1 MSYVRKNYYA
11 TPEQSQADARRLAW
25 EKQQEENRKKEE
37 ENRKQAQETEAQARK
52 EQDALEKERLQQLAD
67 AQPDASAFQGSGLMT
82 SSGSSFDPNM
92 GYTGS
97 GVYNRPRTGWDYD
110 KDTYKISYFEMFG
123 EPSLADQRRFESEFN
138 SLIESDVWTDA
149 ELTELEGFKN
159 SFYNNG
165 VNPDT
170 WDVVKKYG
178 ELNVKR
184 RQETKD
190 TLESAGIEAYTLPT
204 TLEEAK
210 VAADN
215 AYIEYLE
222 DNMARSRGVPT
233 FIAKGAPS
241 FDTVEDIKFYQDL
254 PDNDVRKEAMDV
266 QGAVMQDFLTRQ
278 GGALDYTD
286 KSLGKTFSWG
296 WGNKAGTT
304 TLNTGT
310 IIGVPDITGDNVQI
324 GEFGQYGNYSYD
336 NPPPVSSEMKAINTT
351 LDVLSV
357 VYPPVAPVF
366 QGIKTTVNTGDI
378 EEGLKSAGKT
388 FLVKKIGS
396 EVADITENFIDDLD
410 IDVDFSKIPEP
421 AKEILGDTIGGIAS
435 GKNGDEALGDAF
447 VKQIG
452 TAIVDDLD
460 IDEDAVIGKIKTT
473 LGMDEDTE
481 IPDFVKNIAK
491 DTTDAIVDGKS
502 GSNAFDSSVK
512 SEVKDFVGD
521 VTEEGIKYVAGEA
534 GELLVSAGELAG
546 DVFGSTIDALGPVG
560 DLIESGVGV
569 VSDITSDFE
578 DVVRAG
584 GSAIDDTLIQPVLG
598 AVEPLVEAVGE
609 AGQGVIDLGKDI
621 GEAVVDTT
629 DDLID
634 TFGKEVVDPA
644 LQEGKKVAEAVVDK
658 ADEALD
664 YLGEEYV
671 DPALQQ
677 GKEIGQDII
686 DKGKDIGEGIVDTVD
701 NVVDKFGEEAVDPV
715 LAKAKDLGQDL
726 IDKGKDAGEFV
737 VDTVDDALDYLGEEY
752 VDPALQALK
761 DIELPEGPDIDF
773 PEFTA
778 PDIDLPEIDIDLP
791 SIDVELPELSFDPK
805 LLAGLMPTPQQPT
818 QVEGLFD
825 KELFKFDT
833 EIKSTQEM
841 LSPFM
846 NLRRYG

>member
-1 MSYVRKNYYA
+1 MSYVRGNPYA
-11 TPEQSQADARRLAW
+11 TRGQSQADARRLAW

-388 FLVKKIGS
+388 FLVKEIGS

-452 TAIVDDLD
+452 TAVVDDLD

-481 IPDFVKNIAK
+481 IPGFVKNIAK
-491 DTTDAIVDGKS
+491 DTTDAIVNGKS

-521 VTEEGIKYVAGEA
+521 VAEEGIKYVAGEA
-534 GELLVSAGELAG
+534 GEALVSAAELVGNLAEG
-546 DVFGSTIDALGPVG
+546 ALGSTIDALGPAG
-560 DLIESGVGV
+560 ELIESGVGV
-569 VSDITSDFE
+569 ISDITSEAE
-578 DVVRAG
+578 DIARAG
-584 GSAIDDTLIQPVLG
+584 GRAIDKNVIQPVLG
-598 AVEPLVEAVGE
+598 AVEPVIETIE
-609 AGQGVIDLGKDI
+609 AGGR
-621 GEAVVDTT
+621 A
-629 DDLID
+629 
-634 TFGKEVVDPA
+634 
-644 LQEGKKVAEAVVDK
+644 
-658 ADEALD
+658 
-664 YLGEEYV
+664 
-671 DPALQQ
+671 
-677 GKEIGQDII
+677 I
-686 DKGKDIGEGIVDTVD
+686 DKNITQPTIKAIGEGIDTISDITSEAEDFVRAGGR
-701 NVVDKFGEEAVDPV
+701 VVDKNVIRPTI
-715 LAKAKDLGQDL
+715 KT
-726 IDKGKDAGEFV
+726 ID
-737 VDTVDDALDYLGEEY
+737 
-752 VDPALQALK
+752 
-761 DIELPEGPDIDF
+761 ELVRKIPEPPEIDIDF
-773 PEFTA
+773 PKIDIDLPEFTGLDIDLPEFKA
-778 PDIDLPEIDIDLP
+778 PDINLPEIDIDLP
-791 SIDVELPELSFDPK
+791 SIDVELPELSLDPK
-805 LLAGLMPTPQQPT
+805 LLAGLMSTPQQPT

>member
-1 MSYVRKNYYA
+1 MSYVRGNPYA
-11 TPEQSQADARRLAW
+11 TRGQSQADARRLAW

-388 FLVKKIGS
+388 FLVKEIGS

-452 TAIVDDLD
+452 TAVVDDLD

-481 IPDFVKNIAK
+481 IPGFVKNIAK
-491 DTTDAIVDGKS
+491 DTTDAIVNGKS

-521 VTEEGIKYVAGEA
+521 VAEEGIKYVAGEA
-534 GELLVSAGELAG
+534 GEALVSAAELVGNLAEG
-546 DVFGSTIDALGPVG
+546 ALGSTIDALGPAG
-560 DLIESGVGV
+560 ELIESGVGV
-569 VSDITSDFE
+569 ISDITSEAE
-578 DVVRAG
+578 DIARAG
-584 GSAIDDTLIQPVLG
+584 GRAIDKNVIQPVLG
-598 AVEPLVEAVGE
+598 AVEPVIETIE
-609 AGQGVIDLGKDI
+609 AGGR
-621 GEAVVDTT
+621 A
-629 DDLID
+629 
-634 TFGKEVVDPA
+634 
-644 LQEGKKVAEAVVDK
+644 
-658 ADEALD
+658 
-664 YLGEEYV
+664 
-671 DPALQQ
+671 
-677 GKEIGQDII
+677 I
-686 DKGKDIGEGIVDTVD
+686 DKNITQPTIKAIGEGIDTISDITSEAEDFVRAGGR
-701 NVVDKFGEEAVDPV
+701 VVDKNVIRPTI
-715 LAKAKDLGQDL
+715 KT
-726 IDKGKDAGEFV
+726 ID
-737 VDTVDDALDYLGEEY
+737 
-752 VDPALQALK
+752 
-761 DIELPEGPDIDF
+761 ELVRKIPEPPEIDIDF
-773 PEFTA
+773 PKIDIDLPEFTGLDIDLPEFKA
-778 PDIDLPEIDIDLP
+778 PDINLPEIDIDLP
-791 SIDVELPELSFDPK
+791 SIDVELPELSLDPK
-805 LLAGLMPTPQQPT
+805 LLAGLMSTPQQPT

-841 LSPFM
+841 LSPLM

>member
-25 EKQQEENRKKEE
+25 EKQQE

-233 FIAKGAPS
+233 FIAEGAPS

-286 KSLGKTFSWG
+286 ESLGKTFSWG

-388 FLVKKIGS
+388 FLVKEIGS
-396 EVADITENFIDDLD
+396 EIADITENFIDDLD

-452 TAIVDDLD
+452 TAVVDDLD

-481 IPDFVKNIAK
+481 IPSFVKNIAK
-491 DTTDAIVDGKS
+491 DTTDAIVDGES
-502 GSNAFDSSVK
+502 GSNAFESSVK

-521 VTEEGIKYVAGEA
+521 VAEEGIKYVAGEA
-534 GELLVSAGELAG
+534 GEAFVSAAELVG
-546 DVFGSTIDALGPVG
+546 DLAEGALGSTIDALGPVG

-569 VSDITSDFE
+569 ISDITSEGE
-578 DVVRAG
+578 DIVRAG
-584 GSAIDDTLIQPVLG
+584 GRAIDKNVIQPVLG
-598 AVEPLVEAVGE
+598 AVEPLVEAVEPLVEAVGE
-609 AGQGVIDLGKDI
+609 AGQKAINVGSDILSEGEDVVRAGGSAVDEAIIQPVVKAVDQLVRNIPEPPKIDIDLPEFPEIDI
-621 GEAVVDTT
+621 D
-629 DDLID
+629 
-634 TFGKEVVDPA
+634 
-644 LQEGKKVAEAVVDK
+644 
-658 ADEALD
+658 
-664 YLGEEYV
+664 
-671 DPALQQ
+671 
-677 GKEIGQDII
+677 
-686 DKGKDIGEGIVDTVD
+686 
-701 NVVDKFGEEAVDPV
+701 
-715 LAKAKDLGQDL
+715 
-726 IDKGKDAGEFV
+726 
-737 VDTVDDALDYLGEEY
+737 
-752 VDPALQALK
+752 
-761 DIELPEGPDIDF
+761 LPELNVDL

-778 PDIDLPEIDIDLP
+778 PDIDLPEVDLP
-791 SIDVELPELSFDPK
+791 SFDPK

-841 LSPFM
+841 LSPLM

>member
-25 EKQQEENRKKEE
+25 EKQQE

-233 FIAKGAPS
+233 FIAEGAPS

-286 KSLGKTFSWG
+286 ESLGKTFSWG

-388 FLVKKIGS
+388 FLVKEIGS
-396 EVADITENFIDDLD
+396 EIADITENFIDDLD

-452 TAIVDDLD
+452 TAVVDDLD
-460 IDEDAVIGKIKTT
+460 IDEDAIIGKIKTT

-481 IPDFVKNIAK
+481 IPSFVKNIAK
-491 DTTDAIVDGKS
+491 DTTDAIVDGES
-502 GSNAFDSSVK
+502 GSNAFESSVK

-521 VTEEGIKYVAGEA
+521 VAEEGIKYVAGEA
-534 GELLVSAGELAG
+534 GEAFVSAAELVG
-546 DVFGSTIDALGPVG
+546 DLAEGALGSTIDALGPVG

-569 VSDITSDFE
+569 ISDITSEGE
-578 DVVRAG
+578 DIVRAG
-584 GSAIDDTLIQPVLG
+584 GRAIDKNVIQPVLG
-598 AVEPLVEAVGE
+598 AVEPLVEAVEPLVEAVGE
-609 AGQGVIDLGKDI
+609 AGQKAINVGSDILSEGEDVVRAGGSAVDEAIIQPVVKAVDQLVRNIPEPPKIDIDLPEFPEIDI
-621 GEAVVDTT
+621 D
-629 DDLID
+629 
-634 TFGKEVVDPA
+634 
-644 LQEGKKVAEAVVDK
+644 
-658 ADEALD
+658 
-664 YLGEEYV
+664 
-671 DPALQQ
+671 
-677 GKEIGQDII
+677 
-686 DKGKDIGEGIVDTVD
+686 
-701 NVVDKFGEEAVDPV
+701 
-715 LAKAKDLGQDL
+715 
-726 IDKGKDAGEFV
+726 
-737 VDTVDDALDYLGEEY
+737 
-752 VDPALQALK
+752 
-761 DIELPEGPDIDF
+761 LPELNVDL

-791 SIDVELPELSFDPK
+791 EVDLPSFDPK

-841 LSPFM
+841 LSPLM

>member
-1 MSYVRKNYYA
+1 MSYVRGNPYA
-11 TPEQSQADARRLAW
+11 TSGQSQADARRLAW
-25 EKQQEENRKKEE
+25 EKQQE

-210 VAADN
+210 VAADA

-233 FIAKGAPS
+233 WIAEGAPS

-310 IIGVPDITGDNVQI
+310 IIGVPDITSDNVQI

-336 NPPPVSSEMKAINTT
+336 NPPPVSSEMKVINTT

-388 FLVKKIGS
+388 FLVKEIGA
-396 EVADITENFIDDLD
+396 EVSDIAENFVDDLD

-435 GKNGDEALGDAF
+435 GKNGDEALGNAF

-452 TAIVDDLD
+452 TAVVDDLD

-481 IPDFVKNIAK
+481 IPEFVKNIAK
-491 DTTDAIVDGKS
+491 DTTDAIVDGES
-502 GSNAFDSSVK
+502 GSNAFESSVK

-521 VTEEGIKYVAGEA
+521 VAEEGIKYVAGEA
-534 GELLVSAGELAG
+534 GETFVSAAELVG
-546 DVFGSTIDALGPVG
+546 DLAEGALGSTINALGPVG

-569 VSDITSDFE
+569 ISDITSEGE
-578 DVVRAG
+578 DIVRAG
-584 GSAIDDTLIQPVLG
+584 GRAVDEAIIQPVLG
-598 AVEPLVEAVGE
+598 AVEPVVKTIEAGGRAIDKNITQPVVNTISNITSEAEDVIKETGRVVDDTVIQPVVETVEAGGRAIDENITQPVIGAVEEGINIASDILSEGE
-609 AGQGVIDLGKDI
+609 DIIREGGRVIDDTI
-621 GEAVVDTT
+621 IQPVV
-629 DDLID
+629 
-634 TFGKEVVDPA
+634 K
-644 LQEGKKVAEAVVDK
+644 
-658 ADEALD
+658 
-664 YLGEEYV
+664 
-671 DPALQQ
+671 
-677 GKEIGQDII
+677 
-686 DKGKDIGEGIVDTVD
+686 TVD
-701 NVVDKFGEEAVDPV
+701 QLVRNIPEPPKIDI
-715 LAKAKDLGQDL
+715 DLP
-726 IDKGKDAGEFV
+726 EF
-737 VDTVDDALDYLGEEY
+737 TGL
-752 VDPALQALK
+752 
-761 DIELPEGPDIDF
+761 DIEF

-778 PDIDLPEIDIDLP
+778 PDIDVPSIDIDLP
-791 SIDVELPELSFDPK
+791 SID
-805 LLAGLMPTPQQPT
+805 LAESEEKEEPT
-818 QVEGLFD
+818 QVESLFD

-833 EIKSTQEM
+833 KIKSTQQM
-841 LSPFM
+841 LSPLM

>member
-25 EKQQEENRKKEE
+25 EKQQE

-233 FIAKGAPS
+233 FIAEGAPS

-286 KSLGKTFSWG
+286 ESLGKTFSWG

-388 FLVKKIGS
+388 FLVKEIGS
-396 EVADITENFIDDLD
+396 EIADITENFIDDLD

-452 TAIVDDLD
+452 TAVVDDLD
-460 IDEDAVIGKIKTT
+460 IDEDAIIGKIKTT

-481 IPDFVKNIAK
+481 IPSFVKNIAK
-491 DTTDAIVDGKS
+491 DTTDAIVDGES
-502 GSNAFDSSVK
+502 GSNAFESSVK

-521 VTEEGIKYVAGEA
+521 VAEEGIKYVAGEA
-534 GELLVSAGELAG
+534 GEAFVSAAELVG
-546 DVFGSTIDALGPVG
+546 DLAEGALGSTIDALGPVG

-569 VSDITSDFE
+569 ISDITSEGE
-578 DVVRAG
+578 DIVRAG
-584 GSAIDDTLIQPVLG
+584 GRAIDKNVIQPVLG
-598 AVEPLVEAVGE
+598 AVEPLVEAVEPLVEAVGE
-609 AGQGVIDLGKDI
+609 AGQKAINVGSDILSEGEDVVRAGGSAVDEAIIQPVVKAVDQLVRNIPEPPKIDIDLP
-621 GEAVVDTT
+621 E
-629 DDLID
+629 
-634 TFGKEVVDPA
+634 FP
-644 LQEGKKVAEAVVDK
+644 
-658 ADEALD
+658 
-664 YLGEEYV
+664 
-671 DPALQQ
+671 
-677 GKEIGQDII
+677 EI
-686 DKGKDIGEGIVDTVD
+686 
-701 NVVDKFGEEAVDPV
+701 
-715 LAKAKDLGQDL
+715 
-726 IDKGKDAGEFV
+726 
-737 VDTVDDALDYLGEEY
+737 
-752 VDPALQALK
+752 
-761 DIELPEGPDIDF
+761 DIDL

-778 PDIDLPEIDIDLP
+778 PDIDLPEVDLP
-791 SIDVELPELSFDPK
+791 SFDPK

-841 LSPFM
+841 LSPLM

>member
-1 MSYVRKNYYA
+1 MSYVRGNPYA
-11 TPEQSQADARRLAW
+11 TRGQSQADARRLAW

-37 ENRKQAQETEAQARK
+37 ESRKQAQETEAQARK

-82 SSGSSFDPNM
+82 PSGSTFDPNM

-190 TLESAGIEAYTLPT
+190 TLEEAGIEAYTLPT

-233 FIAKGAPS
+233 FIAEGAPS

-286 KSLGKTFSWG
+286 ESLGKTFSWG

-357 VYPPVAPVF
+357 VYPPAAPVF

-388 FLVKKIGS
+388 FLVKEIGS

-410 IDVDFSKIPEP
+410 IDVDFSQIPEP

-452 TAIVDDLD
+452 TAVVDDLD

-512 SEVKDFVGD
+512 SEVKGFVGD
-521 VTEEGIKYVAGEA
+521 VAEEGIKYVAGEA
-534 GELLVSAGELAG
+534 GEAFVSAAELVG
-546 DVFGSTIDALGPVG
+546 DLAEGALGSTIDALGPVG
-560 DLIESGVGV
+560 DLIESGA
-569 VSDITSDFE
+569 DI
-578 DVVRAG
+578 
-584 GSAIDDTLIQPVLG
+584 I
-598 AVEPLVEAVGE
+598 GE

-621 GEAVVDTT
+621 GEAVVDTA

-634 TFGKEVVDPA
+634 TFGEEVVDPA
-644 LQEGKKVAEAVVDK
+644 LKEGKKVAEAVVDK
-658 ADEALD
+658 ADDALD

-701 NVVDKFGEEAVDPV
+701 NVVDKFGEEAVDPA

-752 VDPALQALK
+752 VDPTLQALK
-761 DIELPEGPDIDF
+761 DIELPEGPDFEF
-773 PEFTA
+773 PEIDINLPELNVDLPEFKA
-778 PDIDLPEIDIDLP
+778 PDIDLPEIDIDVP

-841 LSPFM
+841 LSPLM

>member
-481 IPDFVKNIAK
+481 IPGFVKNIAK

-521 VTEEGIKYVAGEA
+521 VTEKGIKYVAGEA
-534 GELLVSAGELAG
+534 GEVFVSAAELVG
-546 DVFGSTIDALGPVG
+546 DLAEGALGSTIDLLDDTFDYIGDTALVGAVEAGGKALGG
-560 DLIESGVGV
+560 AIESGVGV
-569 VSDITSDFE
+569 ISNITSEGE
-578 DVVRAG
+578 DIVRAG
-584 GSAIDDTLIQPVLG
+584 GRAVDEAIIQPVLG
-598 AVEPLVEAVGE
+598 AVEPVVKTIEAGGRAIDKNITQPIVNTISNITSEAEDVVRAGGRAIDKNVTQPTIKAIGEGVEAVSNVTSEIEDVVSDIASEGE
-609 AGQGVIDLGKDI
+609 DVVRAGGRAVDEAIIQPVVKTVDQLVRNIPEPPKIDIDL
-621 GEAVVDTT
+621 
-629 DDLID
+629 
-634 TFGKEVVDPA
+634 
-644 LQEGKKVAEAVVDK
+644 
-658 ADEALD
+658 
-664 YLGEEYV
+664 
-671 DPALQQ
+671 
-677 GKEIGQDII
+677 
-686 DKGKDIGEGIVDTVD
+686 
-701 NVVDKFGEEAVDPV
+701 
-715 LAKAKDLGQDL
+715 
-726 IDKGKDAGEFV
+726 
-737 VDTVDDALDYLGEEY
+737 
-752 VDPALQALK
+752 
-761 DIELPEGPDIDF
+761 
-773 PEFTA
+773 PEFTGLDIDLPEFKA
-778 PDIDLPEIDIDLP
+778 PDINLPEIDIDLP

>member
-1 MSYVRKNYYA
+1 MSYVRGNPYA
-11 TPEQSQADARRLAW
+11 TREQSQADARRLAW

-37 ENRKQAQETEAQARK
+37 ENRKQAQETEAQVRK
-52 EQDALEKERLQQLAD
+52 EQDALEKERLKQLAD
-67 AQPDASAFQGSGLMT
+67 AQPDASAFQGAGLMT
-82 SSGSSFDPNM
+82 PSGSTFDPNM

-190 TLESAGIEAYTLPT
+190 TLEEAGIEAYTLPT

-233 FIAKGAPS
+233 FIAEGAPS

-388 FLVKKIGS
+388 FLVKEIGA
-396 EVADITENFIDDLD
+396 EVSDIAENFVDDLD
-410 IDVDFSKIPEP
+410 IDVDFSQVPEP
-421 AKEILGDTIGGIAS
+421 AKEILSDTIGGIAS

-452 TAIVDDLD
+452 TAVVDDLD
-460 IDEDAVIGKIKTT
+460 IDEDAVISKVKTT

-481 IPDFVKNIAK
+481 IPKFIKNIAK
-491 DTTDAIVDGKS
+491 DTTDAWVEGDS
-502 GSNAFDSSVK
+502 ASNAFDSSVK

-521 VTEEGIKYVAGEA
+521 VAEEGIKYVAGEA
-534 GELLVSAGELAG
+534 GEAFVSAAELVG
-546 DVFGSTIDALGPVG
+546 DLAEGALGSTINALGPAG

-569 VSDITSDFE
+569 ISNITSEAEDIARAGGRAIDKNVIQPVLGAVEPVVKTIEAGGRAIDKNITQPTIKAIEGGAQAISNVTSEVE

-584 GSAIDDTLIQPVLG
+584 GSAIDENILQPTIETIDELVRKIP
-598 AVEPLVEAVGE
+598 EPPK
-609 AGQGVIDLGKDI
+609 I
-621 GEAVVDTT
+621 
-629 DDLID
+629 
-634 TFGKEVVDPA
+634 
-644 LQEGKKVAEAVVDK
+644 
-658 ADEALD
+658 
-664 YLGEEYV
+664 
-671 DPALQQ
+671 
-677 GKEIGQDII
+677 
-686 DKGKDIGEGIVDTVD
+686 
-701 NVVDKFGEEAVDPV
+701 N
-715 LAKAKDLGQDL
+715 
-726 IDKGKDAGEFV
+726 
-737 VDTVDDALDYLGEEY
+737 
-752 VDPALQALK
+752 
-761 DIELPEGPDIDF
+761 
-773 PEFTA
+773 
-778 PDIDLPEIDIDLP
+778 IDLPEFTGLDIEIPEFEAPTINLPKIDIDVP
-791 SIDVELPELSFDPK
+791 KIDIDVPELSFDPK
-805 LLAGLMPTPQQPT
+805 LLAGLMPTRQQPT

-841 LSPFM
+841 LSPLM

>member
-1 MSYVRKNYYA
+1 MSYVRGNPYA
-11 TPEQSQADARRLAW
+11 TRGQSQADARRLAW

-388 FLVKKIGS
+388 FLVKEIGS

-452 TAIVDDLD
+452 TAVVDDLD

-481 IPDFVKNIAK
+481 IPGFVKNIAK
-491 DTTDAIVDGKS
+491 DTTDAIVNGKS

-521 VTEEGIKYVAGEA
+521 VAEEGIKYVAGEA
-534 GELLVSAGELAG
+534 GEALVSAAELVGNLAEG
-546 DVFGSTIDALGPVG
+546 ALGSTIDALGPAG
-560 DLIESGVGV
+560 ELIESGVGV
-569 VSDITSDFE
+569 ISDITSEAE
-578 DVVRAG
+578 DIARAG
-584 GSAIDDTLIQPVLG
+584 GRAIDKNVIQPVLG
-598 AVEPLVEAVGE
+598 AVEPVIETIE
-609 AGQGVIDLGKDI
+609 AGGR
-621 GEAVVDTT
+621 A
-629 DDLID
+629 
-634 TFGKEVVDPA
+634 
-644 LQEGKKVAEAVVDK
+644 
-658 ADEALD
+658 
-664 YLGEEYV
+664 
-671 DPALQQ
+671 
-677 GKEIGQDII
+677 I
-686 DKGKDIGEGIVDTVD
+686 DKNITQPTIKAIGEGIDTISD
-701 NVVDKFGEEAVDPV
+701 ITSEA
-715 LAKAKDLGQDL
+715 G
-726 IDKGKDAGEFV
+726 
-737 VDTVDDALDYLGEEY
+737 
-752 VDPALQALK
+752 
-761 DIELPEGPDIDF
+761 DF
-773 PEFTA
+773 
-778 PDIDLPEIDIDLP
+778 
-791 SIDVELPELSFDPK
+791 
-805 LLAGLMPTPQQPT
+805 
-818 QVEGLFD
+818 
-825 KELFKFDT
+825 
-833 EIKSTQEM
+833 
-841 LSPFM
+841 
-846 NLRRYG
+846 

>member
-1 MSYVRKNYYA
+1 MSYVRGNPYA
-11 TPEQSQADARRLAW
+11 TRGQSQADARRLAW

-388 FLVKKIGS
+388 FLVKEIGS

-452 TAIVDDLD
+452 TAVVDDLD

-481 IPDFVKNIAK
+481 IPGFVKNIAK
-491 DTTDAIVDGKS
+491 DTTDAIVNGKS

-521 VTEEGIKYVAGEA
+521 VAEEGIKYVAGEA
-534 GELLVSAGELAG
+534 GEAFVSAAELVGNLAEG
-546 DVFGSTIDALGPVG
+546 ALGSTIDALGPAG
-560 DLIESGVGV
+560 ELIESGVGV
-569 VSDITSDFE
+569 ISDITSEAE
-578 DVVRAG
+578 DIARAG
-584 GSAIDDTLIQPVLG
+584 GRAIDKNVIQPVLG
-598 AVEPLVEAVGE
+598 AVEPVIETIE
-609 AGQGVIDLGKDI
+609 AGGR
-621 GEAVVDTT
+621 A
-629 DDLID
+629 
-634 TFGKEVVDPA
+634 
-644 LQEGKKVAEAVVDK
+644 
-658 ADEALD
+658 
-664 YLGEEYV
+664 
-671 DPALQQ
+671 
-677 GKEIGQDII
+677 I
-686 DKGKDIGEGIVDTVD
+686 DKNITQPTIKAIGEGIDTISDITSEAEDFVRAGGR
-701 NVVDKFGEEAVDPV
+701 VVDKNVIRPTIKTIDELVRKIPEPPEIDIDFPKIDI
-715 LAKAKDLGQDL
+715 DLP
-726 IDKGKDAGEFV
+726 EF
-737 VDTVDDALDYLGEEY
+737 TGL
-752 VDPALQALK
+752 
-761 DIELPEGPDIDF
+761 DIEF

-778 PDIDLPEIDIDLP
+778 PDIDFPEIDIDLP
-791 SIDVELPELSFDPK
+791 SIDVELPKLSLDPK
-805 LLAGLMPTPQQPT
+805 LLAGLMTAPQQPT
-818 QVEGLFD
+818 EIEELFD

>member
-25 EKQQEENRKKEE
+25 EKQQE

-233 FIAKGAPS
+233 FIAEGAPS

-286 KSLGKTFSWG
+286 ESLGKTFSWG

-366 QGIKTTVNTGDI
+366 QGIKTTVNTGYI

-388 FLVKKIGS
+388 FLVKEIGS
-396 EVADITENFIDDLD
+396 EIADITENFIDDLD

-452 TAIVDDLD
+452 TAVVDDLD
-460 IDEDAVIGKIKTT
+460 IDEDAIIGKIKTT

-481 IPDFVKNIAK
+481 IPSFVKNIAK
-491 DTTDAIVDGKS
+491 DTTDAIVDGES
-502 GSNAFDSSVK
+502 GSNAFESSVK

-521 VTEEGIKYVAGEA
+521 VAEEGIKYVAGEA
-534 GELLVSAGELAG
+534 GEAFVSAAELVG
-546 DVFGSTIDALGPVG
+546 DLAEGALGSTIDALGPVG

-569 VSDITSDFE
+569 ISDITSEGE
-578 DVVRAG
+578 DIVRAG
-584 GSAIDDTLIQPVLG
+584 GRAIDKNVIQPVLG
-598 AVEPLVEAVGE
+598 AVEPLVEAVEPLVEAVEPLVEAVGE
-609 AGQGVIDLGKDI
+609 AGQKAINVGSDILSEGEDVVRAGGSAVDEAIIQPVVKAVDQLVRNIPEPPKIDIDLPEFPEIDI
-621 GEAVVDTT
+621 D
-629 DDLID
+629 
-634 TFGKEVVDPA
+634 
-644 LQEGKKVAEAVVDK
+644 
-658 ADEALD
+658 
-664 YLGEEYV
+664 
-671 DPALQQ
+671 
-677 GKEIGQDII
+677 
-686 DKGKDIGEGIVDTVD
+686 
-701 NVVDKFGEEAVDPV
+701 
-715 LAKAKDLGQDL
+715 
-726 IDKGKDAGEFV
+726 
-737 VDTVDDALDYLGEEY
+737 
-752 VDPALQALK
+752 
-761 DIELPEGPDIDF
+761 LPELNVDL

-778 PDIDLPEIDIDLP
+778 PDIDLPEVDLP
-791 SIDVELPELSFDPK
+791 SFDPK

-841 LSPFM
+841 LSPLM

>member
-25 EKQQEENRKKEE
+25 EKQQE

-233 FIAKGAPS
+233 FIAEGAPS

-286 KSLGKTFSWG
+286 ESLGKTFSWG

-388 FLVKKIGS
+388 FLVKEIGS
-396 EVADITENFIDDLD
+396 EIADITENFIDDLD

-452 TAIVDDLD
+452 TAVVDDLD
-460 IDEDAVIGKIKTT
+460 IDEDAIIGKIKTT

-481 IPDFVKNIAK
+481 IPSFVKNIAK
-491 DTTDAIVDGKS
+491 DTTDAIVDGES
-502 GSNAFDSSVK
+502 GSNAFESSVK

-521 VTEEGIKYVAGEA
+521 VAEEGIKYVAGEA
-534 GELLVSAGELAG
+534 GEAFVSAAELVG
-546 DVFGSTIDALGPVG
+546 DLAEGALGSTIDALGPVG

-569 VSDITSDFE
+569 ISDITSEGE
-578 DVVRAG
+578 DIVRAG
-584 GSAIDDTLIQPVLG
+584 GRAIDKNVIQPVLG
-598 AVEPLVEAVGE
+598 AVEPLVEAVEPLVEAVGE
-609 AGQGVIDLGKDI
+609 AGQKAINVGSDILSEGEDVVRAGGSAVDEAIIQPVVKAVDQLVRNIPEPPKIDIDLPEFPEIDI
-621 GEAVVDTT
+621 D
-629 DDLID
+629 
-634 TFGKEVVDPA
+634 
-644 LQEGKKVAEAVVDK
+644 
-658 ADEALD
+658 
-664 YLGEEYV
+664 
-671 DPALQQ
+671 
-677 GKEIGQDII
+677 
-686 DKGKDIGEGIVDTVD
+686 
-701 NVVDKFGEEAVDPV
+701 
-715 LAKAKDLGQDL
+715 
-726 IDKGKDAGEFV
+726 
-737 VDTVDDALDYLGEEY
+737 
-752 VDPALQALK
+752 
-761 DIELPEGPDIDF
+761 LPELNVDL

-778 PDIDLPEIDIDLP
+778 PDIDLPEVDLP
-791 SIDVELPELSFDPK
+791 SFDPK

-841 LSPFM
+841 LSPLM